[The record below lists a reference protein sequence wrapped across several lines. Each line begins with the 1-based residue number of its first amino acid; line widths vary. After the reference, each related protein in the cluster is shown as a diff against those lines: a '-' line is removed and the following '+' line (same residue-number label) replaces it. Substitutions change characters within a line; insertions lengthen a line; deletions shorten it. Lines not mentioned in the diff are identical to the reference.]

1 MTCMGNHEDDWDR
14 NRCWGH
20 HDDWNDR
27 GMGMS
32 AFDSPEEEK
41 MILDAVLKDQALE
54 EERKVV
60 KGLLGFLRNKQQENR
75 METQKSI
82 NINMCPL
89 SDDSREIFMLSE
101 KCNALGKELIESL
114 SEQDR
119 ETLKSILVK
128 GYDLIDEQGESFMAI
143 LGKIR
148 AVTSHIQ
155 RVISKDM
162 PIQTFEIWREGFE
175 DEDGKEPA
183 ILLAKGV
190 PGNDFPDAV
199 DYWYR
204 STENAE
210 HIYGTLS
217 SKGEGAW
224 RKMWLWGCRLYDNEV
239 DARKRFG

>member
-1 MTCMGNHEDDWDR
+1 MNRQFEDDWDR

-20 HDDWNDR
+20 HDDWGDSS
-27 GMGMS
+27 MGMS
-32 AFDSPEEEK
+32 AFDSPEEEER
-41 MILDAVLKDQALE
+41 ILDEALKHQDLE
-54 EERKVV
+54 EEHEVV
-60 KGLLGFLRNKQQENR
+60 KELLGFARKKQQENR
-75 METQKSI
+75 KMEKQKSI
-82 NINMCPL
+82 EISMCPM
-89 SDDSREIFMLSE
+89 SDESREIFMLTE

-128 GYDLIDEQGESFMAI
+128 GNDLIDKEGESFMAI

-155 RVISKDM
+155 RVISNDF

-217 SKGEGAW
+217 TKGEGAW

>member
-1 MTCMGNHEDDWDR
+1 MSNQFEDDGPIFR
-14 NRCWGH
+14 PF
-20 HDDWNDR
+20 HDDGKDDMECLR
-27 GMGMS
+27 EI
-32 AFDSPEEEK
+32 ADSYREEE
-41 MILDAVLKDQALE
+41 E
-54 EERKVV
+54 HEVV
-60 KGLLGFLRNKQQENR
+60 KELLGFVRKKQQENK

-82 NINMCPL
+82 NISMCPL
-89 SDDSREIFMLSE
+89 SDDNREIFMLTE

-114 SEQDR
+114 SDQDR

-128 GYDLIDEQGESFMAI
+128 GYDLIDKEGESFMAV

-175 DEDGKEPA
+175 DEDGKEQA
-183 ILLAKGV
+183 LLLAKGV

-217 SKGEGAW
+217 TRGEGAW